1 MAYDLFYRL
10 TTKWT
15 ETDVHIN
22 DYRHAAIAL
31 GLTQNVQP
39 KTKERVKNTK
49 VYMTPVVGPRILVG
63 VYNTRIRRYRRFQ
76 VVGPRIL
83 VGVYNSP

>member
-63 VYNTRIRRYRRFQ
+63 VYNIVQ
-76 VVGPRIL
+76 V
-83 VGVYNSP
+83 